1 MAHFHFR
8 LATAADAPRLR
19 DLIESAFRA
28 ADTRA
33 DWTGDLSLGARF
45 HVQLDDMLARI
56 ANPDGAFLVA
66 TTTTTTTT
74 TEPQDGDQKGEAE
87 EVVACVNI
95 FKKQLPDRDAVA
107 RLALLAVDQ
116 RHQQGGLGR
125 RVMAQA
131 EKLCREM
138 WGVRRAGLN
147 ALDTRVALIRWY
159 ERCGYVRTGEVT
171 SISLPPDEL
180 RLVEFEKEL
189 GVVAV

>member
-1 MAHFHFR
+1 MIHFR

-19 DLIESAFRA
+19 DLIETAFRA

-33 DWTGDLSLGARF
+33 DWTGDLALGARF

-66 TTTTTTTT
+66 TTTTTTSDS
-74 TEPQDGDQKGEAE
+74 QDSSEEEQNE
-87 EVVACVNI
+87 EVIACVNI
-95 FKKQLPDRDAVA
+95 FKKPQADRDAIA

-125 RVMAQA
+125 RVVAHA
-131 EKLCREM
+131 EKRCREM
-138 WGVRRAGLN
+138 WGVRRTGLN

-159 ERCGYVRTGEVT
+159 ERCGYVRTGEV
-171 SISLPPDEL
+171 SVIPLPPDEL
-180 RLVEFEKEL
+180 RLVEFEKDL
-189 GVVAV
+189 GVGVELE

>member
-66 TTTTTTTT
+66 TTTTT
-74 TEPQDGDQKGEAE
+74 EPQDGDQKDEAE

-125 RVMAQA
+125 RVMVQA

-138 WGVRRAGLN
+138 WGVRRTGLN

-189 GVVAV
+189 AVGAV